1 MFGLSQRQKKILG
14 YLREF
19 TSRKGY
25 PPSIRDIGAACGISS
40 TSVVNYNLNIL
51 EREGHIRRDHE
62 VSRGIELRG
71 RGSREEAQAGIPLL
85 GFIAAGAPIPVPQA
99 DAWQSPSM
107 DTISM
112 PLDLKDREGVYALSV
127 KGTSMID
134 ALIDDGDT
142 VVLRQTHDIRD
153 GDMVAVWLKKEMES
167 LLKKIYFEGDRVRL
181 QPANSLMKPIYTEA
195 GNIEIQ
201 GKVVAVI
208 RRLEK

>member
-1 MFGLSQRQKKILG
+1 VFGLSQRQKKILG

-19 TSRKGY
+19 MGRKGY

-51 EREGHIRRDHE
+51 EREGHIRRDHD

-71 RGSREEAQAGIPLL
+71 DRRKEAGTEIPLL
-85 GFIAAGAPIPVPQA
+85 GFIAAGSPIPVPQA
-99 DAWQSPSM
+99 DTWQSAAL

-112 PLDLKDREGVYALSV
+112 PSDFKNQEDVYALSV

-142 VVLRQTHDIRD
+142 VVLRQTQDVRD

-167 LLKKIYFEGDRVRL
+167 LLKKIYFEGERVRL